1 MIVAG
6 TPLRRPQVT
15 SLAAVRVPA
24 STRHLLRSS
33 TATPARFYCTDN
45 SSLYNLFLFVLKVV
59 VGCVVLNDVVLVRTW
74 SRVQAPES
82 GEQGGNHST
91 DQATSNAIAELQ
103 RIEGELARIKESD
116 QADKVAAEATQVV
129 TRLETLG
136 KELKV
141 RRVTAL
147 FMTLCMH
154 GCS

>member
-1 MIVAG
+1 MEAASDVAG
-6 TPLRRPQVT
+6 CSSGAGLHEASALITNRNACPILLYGQIPLYIFFC
-15 SLAAVRVPA
+15 
-24 STRHLLRSS
+24 LLQ
-33 TATPARFYCTDN
+33 
-45 SSLYNLFLFVLKVV
+45 VV

-91 DQATSNAIAELQ
+91 DQATTSAIAELQ

-116 QADKVAAEATQVV
+116 QADKVAAEATQIV

-147 FMTLCMH
+147 FMALCMH
-154 GCS
+154 GYS